1 MIATDRV
8 EEWRYLRAA
17 CAVVVVVVAAE
28 VVGWRVYSSTPH
40 GPSALELTEKC
51 LRQEKLLTIEP
62 LEGDPIAIRARG
74 GALATRVEGN
84 GVHVLIAK
92 SNDEAA
98 ELAEKYQ
105 RTAGREIELRLDV
118 RGRVLYVWEEAR
130 EPTPTQRQTV
140 YDCWYE

>member
-1 MIATDRV
+1 
-8 EEWRYLRAA
+8 
-17 CAVVVVVVAAE
+17 
-28 VVGWRVYSSTPH
+28 
-40 GPSALELTEKC
+40 
-51 LRQEKLLTIEP
+51 
-62 LEGDPIAIRARG
+62 
-74 GALATRVEGN
+74 
-84 GVHVLIAK
+84 VHVLIAK

-98 ELAEKYQ
+98 ELAEQYQ